1 MERQDQP
8 TATLI
13 YDGDCGFCS
22 TAVRWL
28 TPRIHPATP
37 IDAVPYQWTDLTP
50 YGLTLDAVAAQVHL
64 VTYTPSAPSDGRTPS
79 DVQTLTGAHAIAGC
93 LTRCS
98 NPIYRALGTIIT
110 IPWLRPLADTGYR
123 LLAKYRHRLPG
134 GTPTCRLPR

>member
-22 TAVRWL
+22 TTVRWL
-28 TPRIHPATP
+28 TPRINPTTP
-37 IDAVPYQWTDLTP
+37 IDALPYQWTDLTP
-50 YGLTLDAVAAQVHL
+50 YGLTLEAVSAQVHF
-64 VTYTPSAPSDGRTPS
+64 VTNTLSGTE
-79 DVQTLTGAHAIAGC
+79 TLTGAYAIAGC

-110 IPWLRPLADTGYR
+110 IPWLRPIADTGYR
-123 LLAKYRHRLPG
+123 LLAKYRHHLPG